1 MHRLRRTTH
10 HLPATFPNAC
20 YSDVAWAKMTAAHDV
35 FARDSVDDVHLAM
48 ERKLQ
53 DFALV
58 GACHM
63 RVWFDLSHR
72 LVFAQ

>member
-1 MHRLRRTTH
+1 MHRLRWTTH
-10 HLPATFPNAC
+10 HLSTTFANAC
-20 YSDVAWAKMTAAHDV
+20 YSNVARTKMTAAHDV
-35 FARDSVDDVHLAM
+35 FARDSIDNVHLAM
-48 ERKLQ
+48 ERKLE